1 MMFERDIFISYAH
14 IDNMPLREGQKGW
27 ISNFHRAL
35 NVRLAQLMG
44 ESPKIWRDQKLQ
56 GNDIFGDEIVDQFPK
71 TATMISI
78 LSPRYIKSEWCTK
91 EVREF
96 HEIAA
101 KGMGARIGNK
111 SRILK
116 VIKTEIPYETQPQEI
131 ADSLGYEFYVHEAGN
146 GRSKEVS
153 QHSAGELEQI
163 YWAKLDDVAHDI
175 CDLLAILKQKNETS
189 VFYPQVPQMQDQAMI
204 YLAETNSDLK
214 KQRDMIKRE
223 LIEFGYGVL
232 PDTRLPAVESGYK
245 HSVENFLAQSAL
257 SIHLVGGSYGPV
269 PEGSQKSIVPLQNEL
284 AAKKSKTNQL
294 QRLIWLLPAN
304 YENLEDKRQEHFIH
318 QLRTNAETQYGADFF
333 ETSIEDFKFAIH
345 DKLKHLKSPTAPI
358 PTGTADAE
366 TTPTPMTVYLA
377 ETNYELKDER
387 ENIKKRLMEKGY
399 QVIPGQPLP
408 LVYPELVE
416 TIDQLLEQSDL
427 AIHLL
432 GEDYGIVPDKT
443 EKSII
448 SIQNERAAVKSKQGK
463 LQRLVWISPLI
474 NQTDERQ
481 LSFIQGVKAN
491 ANLVPNDD
499 IFEIPDEDMES
510 TIFKKIGII
519 EEKKRKK
526 SEDEKASTITQPMEE
541 TQQIYLICDQRDLD
555 HITEV
560 EDFLYNSEFDVIL
573 PSFEGEEEALMR
585 DHRENLKSC
594 DAVLIYYGAG
604 NDLWM
609 RSISRDLTKIAG
621 YGRTSPLHVKA
632 ALLAPPETRSKKHFR
647 SHEIFVIDGMQGVST
662 QLVEPFAEM
671 VRAIGRV

>member
-44 ESPKIWRDQKLQ
+44 ERPQIWRDQKLQ
-56 GNDIFGDEIVDQFPK
+56 GNDSFGDEIVDQFPK

-78 LSPRYIKSEWCTK
+78 LSPRYIKSDWCTK
-91 EVREF
+91 EVKEF
-96 HEIAA
+96 YKTATTGIGA
-101 KGMGARIGNK
+101 KIGNK
-111 SRILK
+111 SRIFK
-116 VIKTEIPYETQPQEI
+116 VIKTEIPYDAYPSEI
-131 ADSLGYEFYVHEAGN
+131 ADSLGYEFFVREPDN
-146 GRSKEVS
+146 GRSKELNQRSV
-153 QHSAGELEQI
+153 GELENI

-175 CDLLAILKQKNETS
+175 CDLLAVLKQKNKTS
-189 VFYPQVPQMQDQAMI
+189 VFYPQVPQEQDQTMI
-204 YLAETNSDLK
+204 YLAETSSDLK

-223 LIEFGYGVL
+223 LLQSGYGIL
-232 PDTRLPAVESGYK
+232 PDTRLPAVESKYK
-245 HSVENFLAQSAL
+245 HSVENLLNQSVL

-284 AAKKSKTNQL
+284 AAKKSKTSQL
-294 QRLIWLLPAN
+294 QRLIWLLPDSD
-304 YENLEDKRQEHFIH
+304 ENLEDKRQENFIH
-318 QLRTNAETQYGADFF
+318 QLRTNAQTQYGADFF

-345 DKLKHLKSPTAPI
+345 DKLKRLKSSPAHI
-358 PTGTADAE
+358 PTGTAAAR
-366 TTPTPMTVYLA
+366 TTPITMTVYLA

-387 ENIKKRLMEKGY
+387 ESIKQRLMAQGY
-399 QVIPGQPLP
+399 QVIPTQPLP
-408 LVYPELVE
+408 LVYPELKE
-416 TIDQLLEQSDL
+416 TIDQLLEQSHL

-448 SIQNERAAVKSKQGK
+448 SVQNEQAAEKSKQGK
-463 LQRLVWISPLI
+463 LQRLVWISPKI

-481 LSFIQGVKAN
+481 LSFIRSVKAN
-491 ANLVPNDD
+491 AGLVPNDD
-499 IFEIPDEDMES
+499 IFEIPDEEMES
-510 TIFKKIGII
+510 TIFKKIKII

-526 SEDEKASTITQPMEE
+526 REDEKTSAGTQPIKGPP
-541 TQQIYLICDQRDLD
+541 QIYLICDQRDLD
-555 HITEV
+555 GITEL

-573 PSFEGEEEALMR
+573 PSFEGEEEELMR

-609 RSISRDLTKIAG
+609 RSITRELTKIAG

-632 ALLAPPETRSKKHFR
+632 ALLAPPKTRSKEHFR
-647 SHEIFVIDGMQGVST
+647 SHGIFVINGMPGFST
-662 QLVEPFAEM
+662 QSVEPFAEM
-671 VRAIGRV
+671 VKTIGRV